1 MILRDEKCNQS
12 LYNRLVL
19 TPLLFL
25 SLLAAPTPRD
35 LLLDVQ
41 AQAAFVS
48 EHADGFVR
56 IHYTPPM
63 PTEVDQRFQPKH
75 TALGALVEIEGKARV
90 LAPTHRVA
98 GVEQAEL
105 ELADGRRVSGSFNP
119 ADASSAIPFQEFKAD
134 KEDALKGVK
143 TLKWTDGK
151 PPEEGALLWALE
163 WPLGQQLPNSR
174 AQPILIRT
182 TAGVSVEPPLERFR
196 YVALGR
202 ADGLA
207 LLNHEGLVQ
216 CLVFRAVPGIENK
229 SLCAPQNAVLSPL
242 KRSAQ

>member
-1 MILRDEKCNQS
+1 M
-12 LYNRLVL
+12 
-19 TPLLFL
+19 
-25 SLLAAPTPRD
+25 
-35 LLLDVQ
+35 
-41 AQAAFVS
+41 QAAFVRD
-48 EHADGFVR
+48 HAPGFVR

-90 LAPTHRVA
+90 LAPSHRIA
-98 GVEQAEL
+98 GVEKAEL
-105 ELADGRRVSGSFNP
+105 ELADGRRVSGAFAP
-119 ADASSAIPFQEFKAD
+119 AIATASIPFQEFKTER
-134 KEDALKGVK
+134 EDALKGVK

-151 PPEEGALLWALE
+151 PPEEGTLLWAIE

-182 TAGVSVEPPLERFR
+182 SAGVSVEPPLERFL
-196 YVALGR
+196 YVGLGR

-216 CLVFRAVPGIENK
+216 CLVFRSVPGIENK
-229 SLCAPQNAVLSPL
+229 SLCAPQNAVLTPMN
-242 KRSAQ
+242 RSAQ